1 MGKIAVILR
10 KVYNFFA
17 NIEERLIDEYD
28 GYDKETNME
37 D

>member
-1 MGKIAVILR
+1 MRRIADIVKKI
-10 KVYNFFA
+10 YNFFL

-28 GYDKETNME
+28 RYDKETNME

>member
-1 MGKIAVILR
+1 MIKLARILTVI
-10 KVYNFFA
+10 YNFFA

-28 GYDKETNME
+28 GYDKEQNME

>member
-1 MGKIAVILR
+1 MRRMIAILR
-10 KVYNFFA
+10 KTANFFL